1 MKISIRPAPH
11 SKGCAVAGR
20 TWCDRF
26 NDQSE
31 RCEMECPPGHCCE
44 MKHCWAVGE
53 KLAAILTERGHEVLM
68 ASKKYRKGSTDR
80 IARDNT
86 AAALREL
93 MAWEPDVHIA
103 IHTNA
108 SSDKGA
114 HGIKIGYPQRKQG
127 STRSRITESKLLAEC
142 IANAQRG
149 IYYAPGRVSV
159 TDAWDFDELSKPNC
173 PAVYIEGCY
182 ANSNKQ
188 DAQWWH
194 NNMDAIALSYADAL
208 DVWWKELTH
217 NASISE

>member
-20 TWCDRF
+20 TWCNRF
-26 NDQSE
+26 NDHSE
-31 RCEMECPPGHCCE
+31 RCETECPPGYCCE

-53 KLAAILTERGHEVLM
+53 KLAAILKERGHEVLM
-68 ASKKYRKGSTDR
+68 ADKKYRKGSSDR

-108 SSDKGA
+108 SGDKSA
-114 HGIKIGYPQRKQG
+114 YGIKIGYPQRKAG
-127 STRSRITESKLLAEC
+127 ASRSRITESKLLAER
-142 IANAQRG
+142 IAEAQKK

-159 TDAWDFDELSKPNC
+159 TDAWDFEELSKPDC
-173 PAVYIEGCY
+173 PCVYIEGCY
-182 ANSNKQ
+182 ANSNKK
-188 DAQWWH
+188 DAAWWH
-194 NNMDAIALSYADAL
+194 DNMDAIAMSYADAL
-208 DVWWKELTH
+208 DAWWKELTH